1 MEENAVVAKPKEWW
15 NTSIEFWRDT
25 NSEMKKVTWPGRE
38 EVVGTTI
45 VVLIATFIFGVYLW
59 GCDVVFYKAID
70 YLFSHFGSGVGS

>member
-1 MEENAVVAKPKEWW
+1 MEEIAVVAKPKEWW